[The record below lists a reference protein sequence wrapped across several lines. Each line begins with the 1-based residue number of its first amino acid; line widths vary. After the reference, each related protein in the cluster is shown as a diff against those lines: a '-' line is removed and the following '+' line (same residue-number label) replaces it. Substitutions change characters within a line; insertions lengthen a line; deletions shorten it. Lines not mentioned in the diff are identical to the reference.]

1 MVLTLSLIPHTMI
14 KIFTSRAITM
24 HNTFLQL
31 FYTGSWYMT
40 SSDNMEE
47 VLPLLGTGPCTAAM
61 VLQANMM
68 LSLQEDIDFGWWI
81 RYEYYIKGKSPRG
94 YKARAHKMTSNKFI
108 PECEKLELI
117 EDWDK
122 RYYYMYRYMNMCV
135 VIYIEC
141 ISKFTS
147 ICTIFSLISD

>member
-1 MVLTLSLIPHTMI
+1 
-14 KIFTSRAITM
+14 M

-122 RYYYMYRYMNMCV
+122 RYYYMYRHIN
-135 VIYIEC
+135 II
-141 ISKFTS
+141 
-147 ICTIFSLISD
+147 

>member
-1 MVLTLSLIPHTMI
+1 
-14 KIFTSRAITM
+14 
-24 HNTFLQL
+24 
-31 FYTGSWYMT
+31 MT
-40 SSDNMEE
+40 SSDNMGE

-122 RYYYMYRYMNMCV
+122 RYYYIHTYMNMCN
-135 VIYIEC
+135 IYRVYTH
-141 ISKFTS
+141 FTS
-147 ICTIFSLISD
+147 ICTISSLISD